1 VFDEVTKREGG
12 KNAARRAGFVF
23 GSTAFQVGVV
33 AAAVIAGQQI
43 KAAVEEKVVDVK
55 LVRQAAPK
63 PPPPPPAPPP
73 PPKKADNKPRPPDAP
88 KLAPP
93 PPPTALIQ
101 PKDVQ
106 EQMKVNPAEPK
117 EPEYDYGSSAQAG
130 EGVVGG
136 VVGGAVPRTNE
147 VEEAPAYATSGFKK
161 PAEVVKGCVGSNVRV
176 PRDLAGLIST
186 VTVKFAIGRD
196 GKPSLFE
203 VISDIPDKR
212 IGDQIWQA
220 IQGCQFTPGIDP
232 RGQPQKLWMILP
244 LRFSSG

>member
-1 VFDEVTKREGG
+1 VFDEVTKRESG

-33 AAAVIAGQQI
+33 AAAIIAGQQI
-43 KAAVEEKVVDVK
+43 RAAVEEKAVDVK
-55 LVRQAAPK
+55 FVRQAAPR

-73 PPKKADNKPRPPDAP
+73 PPRKADAKPRPPDAP

-106 EQMKVNPAEPK
+106 EEMKVNPNEPK
-117 EPEYDYGSSAQAG
+117 EPEYDYGSSASAG

-136 VVGGAVPRTNE
+136 VVGGAAPSNE

-161 PAEVVKGCVGSNVRV
+161 PAEVEKGCVGRSVRT
-176 PRDLAGLIST
+176 PRELQGLVST

-203 VISDIPDKR
+203 AISDVPDKR
-212 IGDQIWQA
+212 IADAIWQA
-220 IQGCQFTPGIDP
+220 IQSCQFTPGIDP
-232 RGQPQKLWMILP
+232 RGQPQKIWMILP
-244 LRFSSG
+244 IRFSTG